1 MEVTVAVVSW
11 NTRAL
16 LEECLAS
23 LQAEADAGLCEVWVV
38 DNASGDGSP
47 EMVRERFPWVRLLA
61 SEENLG
67 FGAAVNAV
75 AERSEGEW
83 IALANADVRLEP
95 GALAALL
102 VAGERDPAA
111 GAVAPRLLLRDG
123 TVQHSV
129 YPFPTLGVTLLT
141 NLGAAALSPRLAD
154 RWCLPGRWD
163 PNRTRIVPWAVGAL
177 LLVRRA
183 AWDEVGGFDAR
194 QWMYAE
200 DVDLGWRLAEA
211 GWHTR
216 YEPAAL
222 VHHAESAATAK
233 AWGDSR
239 SDRWHLA
246 TYAWLLRRRGLL
258 NTRLVAAMNVGGA
271 LVRAAFLA
279 PLAAVRRRRLGPP
292 LRRELRTARAHRIGF
307 APRSALE
314 AHR

>member
-1 MEVTVAVVSW
+1 VEVTVAVVSW

-16 LEECLAS
+16 LEECLTS
-23 LQAEADAGLCEVWVV
+23 LQADAAAGRCEVWVV

-75 AERSEGEW
+75 AERSESAW
-83 IALANADVRLEP
+83 IAVANADVRLEP
-95 GALAALL
+95 GSLATMLL
-102 VAGERDPAA
+102 AGERDAEA
-111 GAVAPRLLLRDG
+111 GAVAPRLLLQDG

-129 YPFPTLGVTLLT
+129 YPFPTLGVTLLA
-141 NLGAAALSPRLAD
+141 NLGVAALSPRLAD
-154 RWCLPGRWD
+154 RWCMPGRWNPD
-163 PNRTRIVPWAVGAL
+163 RPRIVPWAVGAL
-177 LLVRRA
+177 LLVRRV

-200 DVDLGWRLAEA
+200 DVDLGWRLAKA

-258 NTRLVAAMNVGGA
+258 ITRLVAAMNVGGA
-271 LVRAAFLA
+271 LLRAALLA
-279 PLAAVRRRRLGPP
+279 PLAVIRRRRWGPP
-292 LRRELRTARAHRIGF
+292 LRRELRTAGAHRVGF